1 MATGRHSEGAVL
13 IPTARQMKSYACM
26 RSLAQRGVR
35 TVVASEHERIPHF
48 ASRYCSEQVQLS
60 AAPEEL
66 TAYRDALLDIA
77 ARSDVETILPI
88 RECDTYLF
96 AKYRD
101 RFEKYVS
108 LVTPDLDTLE
118 KAQDRILLSEEARR
132 AGVPQARTRRL
143 SDVDQWDSDVV
154 IKSRYNLLTSDYVDS
169 LSADDAAE
177 SRSVRFLQAGEEP
190 DPAAIRAE
198 MAHDPIVQDYI
209 HESDRYLYCGLWDH
223 GEPLASSQHKQ
234 IRSNSW
240 VGGGAVYRVSAYS
253 QEVERVATRL
263 LSQLDWHGLVC
274 AEYARDEETGEWKF
288 LELNPRIWQSLPA
301 ATRAGADFPY
311 YYWLRAQ
318 GRPEAI
324 DPTYDI
330 GVGTHMAYGEL
341 SHLLSIR
348 TDDSPFLDRPAFGKT
363 LLNIATSCVVDPR
376 FDNIRLDDPQFFA
389 NAIRNALSSDDS
401 GGRQYVAGTAT
412 DEPPA

>member
-1 MATGRHSEGAVL
+1 
-13 IPTARQMKSYACM
+13 M
-26 RSLAQRGVR
+26 RSLAQRGVP

-48 ASRYCSEQVQLS
+48 SSQYCTERVRLS
-60 AAPEEL
+60 ASPDEL
-66 TAYRDALLDIA
+66 RAYRDALLEVA
-77 ARSDVETILPI
+77 ARPDVETILPI

-96 AKYRD
+96 AKYRE
-101 RFEKYVS
+101 RFAEHVS

-118 KAQDRILLSEEARR
+118 KAQDRIRLSAEAQR

-143 SDVDQWDSDVV
+143 SDVDEWDSDVV
-154 IKSRYNLLTSDYVDS
+154 IKSRYNLLTGDYLDS
-169 LSADDAAE
+169 LSEDDAEE

-209 HESDRYLYCGLWDH
+209 HETDRYLYCGLWDH
-223 GEPLASSQHKQ
+223 GEPLAASQHKQ

-240 VGGGAVYRVSAYS
+240 VGGGAVYRISAYS
-253 QEVERVATRL
+253 QEVERVANRL
-263 LSQLDWHGLVC
+263 LSHLDWHGLVC

-288 LELNPRIWQSLPA
+288 LELNPRVWQSLPA
-301 ATRAGADFPY
+301 ATRANADFPY

-318 GRPEAI
+318 GRPEEI
-324 DPTYDI
+324 DPTYDV

-348 TDDSPFLDRPAFGKT
+348 SDDSPFLDRPPFGKT
-363 LLNIATSCVVDPR
+363 LLNIATSCIADPR

-389 NAIRNALSSDDS
+389 SAVRNALSSDDD